1 MAHTS
6 DILVIGGGV
15 AGLSAAAALAE
26 HAKVAVLEAED
37 QVGFHSSGRSAA
49 LLHYALGNPPVRRL
63 TLASREFFER
73 PPQELGGVAL
83 SSILPI
89 LTPARPDEL
98 PRLQELADDLSP
110 FTDVDWLDE
119 DGLRHEC
126 PLLRV
131 GGKDAVKGFI
141 DRAAL
146 KLDGHALLQA
156 YLHLL
161 RMHGGEVL
169 TNARIASIDRAGTA
183 WRVQTERDEVHEAPV
198 LVNAGGAWADAVAR
212 LAGVK
217 PVGLQ
222 PMRRTIIVFD
232 APDGV
237 DVARLPFT
245 KTVPDELYFGPEA
258 GRIFASPMDEVPSD
272 PCDAQPDEYEMA
284 LAAHRVEERTT
295 VSVRRIEHRWAGLR
309 TFAPDRLPVVGFAPD
324 AEGFFWLA
332 GQGGAGLQT
341 SPAIARIVVS
351 LIADAPWSVADVS
364 PADLSPA
371 RFFGAS
377 KG

>member
-1 MAHTS
+1 MSVERA
-6 DILVIGGGV
+6 DILIIGGGV

-26 HAKVAVLEAED
+26 QAKVVVLEAEE
-37 QVGFHSSGRSAA
+37 QIGFHSSGRSAA

-73 PPQELGGVAL
+73 PPQELGAVEL

-110 FTDVDWLDE
+110 FTGIEWLDE
-119 DGLRHEC
+119 EGLRREC

-131 GGKDAVKGFI
+131 GGGDAVQGFI
-141 DRAAL
+141 DRTAL

-156 YLHLL
+156 YLHLV
-161 RMHGGEVL
+161 RMNGGEVR
-169 TNARIASIDRAGTA
+169 TNSRVASIERIDGA
-183 WRVQTERDEVHEAPV
+183 WRVRTERGDVHEAPV
-198 LVNAGGAWADAVAR
+198 LVNAAGAWADAIAT
-212 LAGVK
+212 LAGVE

-245 KTVPDELYFGPEA
+245 KTVPEELYFGPEA

-295 VSVRRIEHRWAGLR
+295 VTVRRIEHRWAGLR

-324 AEGFFWLA
+324 REGFFWLA

-341 SPAIARIVVS
+341 SPAIARIVAS
-351 LIADAPWSVADVS
+351 LIAGSSWPVADVT
-364 PADLSPA
+364 AAELSPA
-371 RFFGAS
+371 RLL
-377 KG
+377 